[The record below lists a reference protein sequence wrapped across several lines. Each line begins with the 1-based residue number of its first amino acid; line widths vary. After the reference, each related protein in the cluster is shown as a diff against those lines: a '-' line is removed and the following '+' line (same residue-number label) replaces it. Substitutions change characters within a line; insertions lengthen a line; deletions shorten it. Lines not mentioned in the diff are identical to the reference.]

1 MSARMLSGQ
10 HPDKGLLFAAI
21 DPAVRFTEPRLGDS
35 RLAALLAP
43 YPSEADARAAL
54 ESAGAV
60 LQ

>member
-21 DPAVRFTEPRLGDS
+21 DPAVRFAEPEVRDS
-35 RLAALLAP
+35 RLGALLAP

-54 ESAGAV
+54 ERAGAV